1 MLASD
6 VYDVVVI
13 GAGAG
18 GMTAAAVAAAEGLSV
33 LLIEK
38 TEFIGGTTAWSGG
51 MVWIPVNARMKH
63 AGIDDSLSNAA
74 DYLAGTVPET
84 ENADLRAA
92 FLAHGPEAVEY
103 LEANTEVRLQPVKT
117 YPDYYP
123 EKPGATAGGRVL
135 EPVTFDGARLGVNF
149 GRLRPPLPEFTLF
162 GGMMV
167 NRLDIPHLRKFGRSF
182 RSTLRSMRLV
192 SEYALQR
199 LRAPR
204 GTTLHLGNALAARLY
219 ASLLARNVDIWFG
232 ATVEHLV
239 TEGDAIRGVRIVD
252 KSGSR
257 PMVARKGVVLATGG
271 FSHDAGLRERFFP
284 GGAGAV
290 SAAAPGGSGDGLHT
304 AIAAGASVNT
314 RVANAAYWVPASLF
328 QRADGS
334 QGVFPHTVTDR
345 AKPGIIAVN
354 ASGRRFVNEALS
366 YHEFVL
372 AMLRDGNDAAG
383 RSFYLV
389 CDRRF
394 LWTYGLGRIRPFTLH
409 LGRYIKSGELIEAP
423 SIDTLAVS
431 IGVETS
437 ALSTTVDKYN
447 AHARV
452 GLDPEFGRG
461 TSIYQRHLGDAGHSP
476 NPCVAPI
483 EQAPFYALRI
493 YPADL
498 GTAIGLQTDCHARVL
513 RNNGTVIAGLYAC
526 GNDMGSIMN
535 GNYPGRDTRGDKHE
549 ARCHRFW
556 RQYILLHFRWQCR
569 RYRRA
574 ARGSR
579 LWRGR
584 ADVLSRPSL
593 AGRA

>member
-1 MLASD
+1 MLASEA
-6 VYDVVVI
+6 YDVVVI

-63 AGIDDSLSNAA
+63 AGIDDSPSNAA
-74 DYLAGTVPET
+74 DYLASTVPET

-135 EPVTFDGARLGVNF
+135 EPVTFDGASLGANF

-182 RSTLRSMRLV
+182 RSTLRSMSLV
-192 SEYALQR
+192 FEYALQR

-204 GTTLHLGNALAARLY
+204 GMTLHLGNALAARLY
-219 ASLLARNVDIWFG
+219 ASLLARNVDIRFG
-232 ATVEHLV
+232 TTVEHLLI
-239 TEGDAIRGVRIVD
+239 EGNAITGVRVVD
-252 KSGSR
+252 RSGSR
-257 PMVARKGVVLATGG
+257 PIVACKGVVLATGG
-271 FSHDAGLRERFFP
+271 FSHDAGLRAQFFP

-290 SAAAPGGSGDGLHT
+290 SAAAPGGSGDGLHV
-304 AIAAGASVNT
+304 AIAAGASMNT
-314 RVANAAYWVPASLF
+314 RVASPAYWVPASLF
-328 QRADGS
+328 RRADGS

-345 AKPGIIAVN
+345 AKPGVIAVN

-383 RSFYLV
+383 RSFHLV

-394 LWTYGLGRIRPFTLH
+394 LWTYGLGRIRPFTLR

-423 SIDTLAVS
+423 SIDALADL

-452 GLDPEFGRG
+452 GIDPEFGRG

-483 EQAPFYALRI
+483 ERAPFYALRI

-498 GTAIGLQTDCHARVL
+498 GTAIGLRTDRHARVL
-513 RNNGTVIAGLYAC
+513 RNNGTAIAGLYAC

-535 GNYPGRDTRGDKHE
+535 GNYPGPGITLGPALAFGYIAGRHLAQTAPE
-549 ARCHRFW
+549 ARAQGKGREQGH
-556 RQYILLHFRWQCR
+556 Q
-569 RYRRA
+569 
-574 ARGSR
+574 RGQ
-579 LWRGR
+579 
-584 ADVLSRPSL
+584 A
-593 AGRA
+593 

>member
-1 MLASD
+1 MAVSEA
-6 VYDVVVI
+6 YDVVVI

-74 DYLAGTVPET
+74 DYLAGTVPGI

-92 FLAHGPEAVEY
+92 FLANGPEAVEY

-135 EPVTFDGARLGVNF
+135 EPVAFDGASLGMNF

-232 ATVEHLV
+232 ATVEQLV
-239 TEGDAIRGVRIVD
+239 TEGDAIRGVRVVD
-252 KSGSR
+252 RSGSR
-257 PMVARKGVVLATGG
+257 PIVARKGVVLATGG
-271 FSHDAGLRERFFP
+271 FSHNAGLRARFFP

-290 SAAAPGGSGDGLHT
+290 SAAAPGGSGDGLHA
-304 AIAAGASVNT
+304 AIAAGATMNT
-314 RVANAAYWVPASLF
+314 RVASPAYWVPASLF

-345 AKPGIIAVN
+345 AKPGVIAVN

-423 SIDTLAVS
+423 GIDALADL

-437 ALSTTVDKYN
+437 ALSTTVDNYN

-483 EQAPFYALRI
+483 ERAPFYALRI

-498 GTAIGLQTDCHARVL
+498 GTAIGLATDRYARVL

-535 GNYPGRDTRGDKHE
+535 GNYPGPGITLGPALTFGYIAGRHLAQTAPE
-549 ARCHRFW
+549 ARA
-556 RQYILLHFRWQCR
+556 QEKGQEQG
-569 RYRRA
+569 
-574 ARGSR
+574 RGQGHE
-579 LWRGR
+579 RGQ
-584 ADVLSRPSL
+584 A
-593 AGRA
+593 